1 MKSTVPEILSHWTL
15 IPSLNNITTG
25 GEWMRLN
32 LQHVGEVDPYCPML
46 FDTVAAPLGLD
57 LTVHEIVLL
66 CRSIPLSLDEELL

>member
-1 MKSTVPEILSHWTL
+1 MKSTVPEILFHSTL

-25 GEWMRLN
+25 GEWMGLN